1 MIRRLTLSALAILSL
16 SIIVASC
23 GESEN
28 TGSATIS
35 VVADVTFNGEP
46 IDTAD
51 YYSLNDFQYRFDI
64 ARYYVGG
71 FSLATGDETIDAT
84 DTYLMASETGEATA
98 VAFSDIDVAT
108 GITGVDFFIGVDPAT
123 NSQSEQS
130 FLDRSVEDPLSVK
143 DPAMHWNWN
152 TGYRFIRI
160 DGEGLIPIDSLIP
173 ADTIDVFVVDTLS
186 VNPLTL
192 DTVDKIEEIQFDTLT
207 IGADTVRIEY
217 HLGTDELLTTFTA
230 DQGFNRLE
238 DGEENRFLV
247 RLDVANLLRDIDLR
261 DSTNLETH
269 TFDNRP
275 LADQL
280 KERLANGAIGYRLN

>member
-23 GESEN
+23 GESEE
-28 TGSATIS
+28 TGIATIRT
-35 VVADVTFNGEP
+35 VADVTFNGEP
-46 IDTAD
+46 IDTAT
-51 YYSLNDFQYRFDI
+51 YYSLNGFQYRFDI

-71 FSLATGDETIDAT
+71 FSLRTGDETIDAT
-84 DTYLMASETGEATA
+84 DTYLMAAETGEAST
-98 VAFSDIDVAT
+98 VTFSDINVAT
-108 GITGVDFFIGVDPAT
+108 GITDIDFFIGVDPAT

-173 ADTIDVFVVDTLS
+173 SDTVNIFEIDTIG
-186 VNPLTL
+186 VNPIVL
-192 DTVDKIEEIQFDTLT
+192 DTVSTATEIVFDTIN

-217 HLGTDELLTTFTA
+217 HLGTDDLLTTFTA

-238 DGEENRFLV
+238 AGEENRFLI
-247 RLDVANLLRDIDLR
+247 RLDIANLLRDVDLR
-261 DSTNLETH
+261 NPSDRETH

-280 KERLANGAIGYRLN
+280 REKLANGAVGYRLN